1 MKKYMD
7 YVAEA
12 AEVVTEV
19 MPWDLHEELEEGA
32 APLMLDIRE
41 PYEFD
46 CMHIDGSH
54 NVPCSGHQERA
65 RFRVSLNSKLFV

>member
-19 MPWDLHEELEEGA
+19 MPWELDEELGDGT
-32 APLMLDIRE
+32 APLVLDIR
-41 PYEFD
+41 
-46 CMHIDGSH
+46 
-54 NVPCSGHQERA
+54 
-65 RFRVSLNSKLFV
+65 